1 MNNFLNYQDEFGI
14 YIHSPFCRKKCSYCD
29 FYSIESS
36 KKTLNKYLKS
46 LKAEIQFYSKLLDKK
61 KVKTIYIGGGTPSLL
76 STDDIVLLL
85 NQIKDNFNLKNNIEI
100 TMESNPDSLTEKKVI
115 GFKNAGI
122 NRMSV
127 GIQSFINKELNI
139 LGRVHNS
146 KKSKNIIEIL
156 QKHISNYNVDLMFA
170 LPGQK
175 FEDFQFSINKLIEY
189 NPPHISLYNLQIEEG
204 TLLYKQL
211 KSGII
216 ETIEEDLDY
225 KMYNYAINELK
236 KAGYNHYEISNFA
249 KENYESKHNI
259 IYWKYKPYLG
269 LGPSAHGFNGYSR
282 YYNVNSLSDY
292 MSQLSNNEFPIDN
305 IINLTKNELI
315 SERMIM
321 GLRLIEGIDRDVFK
335 DRFNCSIESIYHD
348 EIRKLKNQGLLT
360 EDKNKIYL
368 TKKGINLGNKVFSE
382 FLIY

>member
-1 MNNFLNYQDEFGI
+1 MNKFLNYKDEFGI
-14 YIHSPFCRKKCSYCD
+14 YIHIPFCRRKCSYCD
-29 FYSIESS
+29 FYSIKKK

-46 LKAEIQFYSKLLDKK
+46 LKAEIQLYSHLLDNK

-76 STDDIVLLL
+76 SSDDIALLL
-85 NQIKDNFNLKNNIEI
+85 NQIKDNFSLKNNIEI

-175 FEDFQFSINKLIEY
+175 FEDFQFSINKLIKY
-189 NPPHISLYNLQIEEG
+189 KPPHISLYNLQIEEG

-211 KSGII
+211 KSGAI
-216 ETIEEDLDY
+216 EAISEDLDY
-225 KMYNYAINELK
+225 KMYNYAINELNN
-236 KAGYNHYEISNFA
+236 AGYNHYEISNFA

-259 IYWKYKPYLG
+259 IYWNYKPYLG

-282 YYNVNSLSDY
+282 YYNVNNLRDY
-292 MSQLSNNEFPIDN
+292 MNKLSNNEFPIDN
-305 IINLTKNELI
+305 IINLSKNELI

-321 GLRLIEGIDRDVFK
+321 GLRLLDGIDRDVFK
-335 DRFNCSIESIYHD
+335 DRFNCSMESIYHD

-360 EDKNKIYL
+360 EDGNKIYL
-368 TKKGINLGNKVFSE
+368 TKKGINLGNKVFLE
-382 FLIY
+382 FIID